1 MKPAKPLTPKQE
13 AFAVAMAAG
22 ETQAGAYRIAYP
34 RSMKWKEASV
44 WQKASVLAGNVN
56 VRSRVAELGT
66 NAAKANEITVER
78 IVKELALIAFGN
90 KRAVMSWGPNGV
102 KLKNSEEMTDEQA
115 AQVSEVKETISA
127 AGGSLS
133 LKTHDKVKAL
143 ELLGRFAGMFTDK
156 VEVTGKGGS
165 PLAAAAG
172 PEVIAALAQMS
183 PEQLRA
189 LASKPLKDAG

>member
-1 MKPAKPLTPKQE
+1 MNLTPKQE
-13 AFAVAMAAG
+13 AFALAIAAG
-22 ETQAGAYRIAYP
+22 ETQAAAYRIAYP
-34 RSMKWKEASV
+34 ASLKWKDESV
-44 WQKASVLAGNVN
+44 WQKASVLASNVN
-56 VRSRVAELGT
+56 VRSRVEELGT
-66 NAAKANEITVER
+66 KAAKANEITVER

-102 KLKNSEEMTDEQA
+102 KLKDSEELTDEQA
-115 AQVSEVKETISA
+115 AQVAEVKETISS

-156 VEVTGKGGS
+156 VEVTGKGGA
-165 PLAAAAG
+165 PLASAAG
-172 PEVIAALAQMS
+172 PDVIAALAQMS

-189 LASKPLKDAG
+189 LASKPLKE